1 MNNIEIYTSNTCP
14 YCIKAKKLLQMLNL
28 DYTEHNVDNDFDK
41 MCEELSARYGQ
52 NVQTVPQIIING
64 HYIGGYTDLEA
75 MHKSGKLK
83 EILN

>member
-75 MHKSGKLK
+75 MHKSGK
-83 EILN
+83 